1 MGFLELSSSR
11 RLLTIL
17 NSKGISGALLYEVL
31 DTRRGFQEYLHVREL
46 QHQIVSIRLEEL
58 RKNV

>member
-31 DTRRGFQEYLHVREL
+31 DTRRGFQGYLHVREL